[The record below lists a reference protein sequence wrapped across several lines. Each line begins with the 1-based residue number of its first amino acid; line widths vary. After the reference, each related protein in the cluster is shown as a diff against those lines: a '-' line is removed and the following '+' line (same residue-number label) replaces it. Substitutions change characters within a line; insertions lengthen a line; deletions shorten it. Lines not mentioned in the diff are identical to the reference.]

1 MGGVSER
8 LFPARANAD
17 LVRRE
22 NERPGTRDW
31 VLTSAMNPAVE
42 RGRSEK
48 SVGVFGGVMT
58 SAARLPVSVGHGDVR
73 SPRSRAGLSR
83 PEAAGG
89 LRAHGDGAPKVILII
104 AGTRPEC
111 IKLASVVRALEKH
124 PMLSVALV
132 NSGQHLQAVRD
143 SLAEFGLRSDLELPS
158 LPTLSHL
165 AASHQHLRLG
175 CRPQIGMARNGSSR
189 SG

>member
-1 MGGVSER
+1 MEASSARMGGVSER

-73 SPRSRAGLSR
+73 SPRSRPGLSR

-104 AGTRPEC
+104 AGTRPRVHR
-111 IKLASVVRALEKH
+111 ASSRF
-124 PMLSVALV
+124 P
-132 NSGQHLQAVRD
+132 
-143 SLAEFGLRSDLELPS
+143 
-158 LPTLSHL
+158 
-165 AASHQHLRLG
+165 
-175 CRPQIGMARNGSSR
+175 RNGSDGTLPATRGSISR
-189 SG
+189 HPDLRSTTEAQVLMRCCQMR